1 MQVKFKKL
9 NSSAYE
15 PTYGTDGAAA
25 FDLYASTKT
34 VGCGRV
40 IVDTGLAFEIPH
52 SYAMIIKPRSGL
64 AFKDK
69 EHAFSGTIDSD
80 YRGEVKVLLT
90 AEHRDQLITVHAG
103 QRIAQAIILPLPR
116 ITFEE
121 VMELSDTLRGVSGFG
136 STGV

>member
-9 NSSAYE
+9 DSSAYT

-25 FDLYASTKT
+25 FDLYASAKT

-40 IVDTGLAFEIPH
+40 IVDTGLVFEVPH
-52 SYAMIIKPRSGL
+52 GYAMIIKSRSGL

-121 VMELSDTLRGVSGFG
+121 VTELSDTLRGVSGFG

>member
-9 NSSAYE
+9 DSSAYT

-25 FDLYASTKT
+25 FDLYASAKT

-40 IVDTGLAFEIPH
+40 IVDTGLVFEVPH
-52 SYAMIIKPRSGL
+52 GYAMIIKSRSGL

-80 YRGEVKVLLT
+80 YRGEVKVLLI

-121 VMELSDTLRGVSGFG
+121 VTELSDTLRGVSGFG